1 MSYAPLDSDILYST
15 TIKEG
20 PMVFAVWC
28 AILASKDQDGVTAL
42 NPESV
47 ALLMSDP
54 KEQRFQPLEPI
65 EEAWGVLTAPDP
77 GSRNKEHEGRRIIP
91 TGDGRWLVVSHEHYR
106 QKHQKLRRQ
115 EQLRDAKARQ
125 REREKA
131 ASGNGGFHGE
141 TCGDCGATAVVARG
155 GRFLCESCGSEGD
168 EAPI

>member
-54 KEQRFQPLEPI
+54 KEQRFQPVEPI
-65 EEAWGVLTAPDP
+65 EEAWKVLTSPDP
-77 GSRNKEHEGRRIIP
+77 GSRNQEHQGRRIIP

-125 REREKA
+125 REREAREKLFT
-131 ASGNGGFHGE
+131 GEQQPEEDGGP
-141 TCGDCGATAVVARG
+141 V
-155 GRFLCESCGSEGD
+155 
-168 EAPI
+168 